1 MLGPAAGAGGGG
13 TTYTFRD
20 NLANTS
26 NTVDFNPFDT
36 GMFLYDEFMPSNRA
50 DSENFSIGQLNW
62 GLYGMGGG
70 STTAVGNWVIDP
82 GGHPGIFRI
91 TGDTATAGHGAS
103 LTLADVYDANAGTM
117 SLANLG
123 TGGSF
128 TYWETQSII
137 ETDLT
142 NIASTKYVVGF
153 TDNTSTYHPATGNEI
168 AVRYDTAG
176 GGCPSGESTTDWVY
190 EVIVAGSQFCLDS
203 GVAVTPATWYKI
215 RIFSS
220 TPGTISFQIGVSA
233 GAFGTVASIAHA
245 PTANLT
251 PAFMSLNLGTGVAH
265 YLYIDRWA
273 IRIRGINR

>member
-1 MLGPAAGAGGGG
+1 MVLRRAVVARLD
-13 TTYTFRD
+13 TFRD

-36 GMFLYDEFMPSNRA
+36 GMFLYDEFMPSQPRRQR
-50 DSENFSIGQLNW
+50 ELLHRPVELGFVR
-62 GLYGMGGG
+62 YGGG

-128 TYWETQSII
+128 TYWETLSII

-153 TDNTSTYHPATGNEI
+153 TGQYQHLSP
-168 AVRYDTAG
+168 R
-176 GGCPSGESTTDWVY
+176 DW
-190 EVIVAGSQFCLDS
+190 
-203 GVAVTPATWYKI
+203 K
-215 RIFSS
+215 
-220 TPGTISFQIGVSA
+220 
-233 GAFGTVASIAHA
+233 
-245 PTANLT
+245 
-251 PAFMSLNLGTGVAH
+251 
-265 YLYIDRWA
+265 
-273 IRIRGINR
+273 